1 MRLPVEG
8 HLTDRHRTP
17 RLGTQ
22 SQQLVLD
29 TQARQAVREIADGLV
44 VVEVGLPDPAFGPG
58 PVTTKPPRPSG
69 CTSKPLSSTG
79 TGRMTG
85 RRGTT

>member
-1 MRLPVEG
+1 M
-8 HLTDRHRTP
+8 
-17 RLGTQ
+17 
-22 SQQLVLD
+22 SFD

-44 VVEVGLPDPAFGPG
+44 VVEVGLPPIQRFGPA